1 MAEQHGLP
9 LPLPSLTDSAAQ
21 AKRARGGRAFET
33 IIMTVLTRFLE
44 RDGIVV
50 VTGKPKA
57 LLDVIE
63 DPANVDEIVSYTR
76 LPVKR
81 RCTQTQLEDYPDSDL
96 FALVRPHHPTNPWRL
111 LAIIN
116 CKVDFHSR
124 ETEAAF
130 WGLSV
135 RTSSYIKYVCVT
147 EDRDI
152 YSVGRSELGASCG
165 KSRKAR
171 RLLES
176 YTDRLYLCKR
186 YSGIG
191 DPTLGT
197 DIDTM
202 LHQLDR
208 ERPTT
213 YPVFDDPSV
222 PHHTEYCHLV
232 RPVDDLISDLRR
244 WKQEI
249 AAAE

>member
-1 MAEQHGLP
+1 MVEQHGLP
-9 LPLPSLTDSAAQ
+9 LTLPLLTDSAAQ
-21 AKRARGGRAFET
+21 AKRVLGGRAFET
-33 IIMTVLTRFLE
+33 TIMTILTRFLE
-44 RDGIVV
+44 SDGIVV
-50 VTGKPKA
+50 VTGKSKA
-57 LLDVIE
+57 LLAVME

-116 CKVDFHSR
+116 CKVNFHSR

-152 YSVGRSELGASCG
+152 YAVGQSELGASCRE
-165 KSRKAR
+165 SRKAR

-191 DPTLGT
+191 DPILGR
-197 DIDTM
+197 DVDTM

-208 ERPTT
+208 ERPTS

-222 PHHTEYCHLV
+222 PHHTQYCHLV
-232 RPVDDLISDLRR
+232 RPLDDLINDLRR

-249 AAAE
+249 PAAE